1 MWDDIYD
8 TCWRFLLVVAFGSL
22 FIHLIGWVMS

>member
-8 TCWRFLLVVAFGSL
+8 TCWRFLLVAAFASL